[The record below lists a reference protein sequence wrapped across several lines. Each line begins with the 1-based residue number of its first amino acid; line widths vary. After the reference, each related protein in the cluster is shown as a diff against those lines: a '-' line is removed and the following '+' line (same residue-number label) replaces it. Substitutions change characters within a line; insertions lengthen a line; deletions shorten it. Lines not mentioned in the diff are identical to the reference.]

1 MRRLFITIIAIAAL
15 TAASAQGI
23 IRPKTSGA
31 AVKKKP
37 ATTVRHKKPQRTP
50 SPKERFDIDAHRKRL
65 VNKLLG
71 DMVYVKGG
79 TFTAGCD
86 TVRFNKEREREITLD
101 SYYIC
106 KYELNEALWDAF
118 MNDNWWDGTY
128 EFYTKNPMGTNP
140 MGTDSYESYISCKQ
154 IQTFLERLN
163 AYSGQEFRLPTEA
176 EWEYAAIEGK
186 PKAPYRYSGSNNANE
201 VAVYG
206 ENPEAK
212 EKKPYYMGCKK
223 PNGLGL
229 YDMSGGLAE
238 MCYDPYSPYD
248 TDRPITPN
256 GKVGYKCPT
265 GEHTHVTKGGH
276 YESPQWTLY
285 PWARGLFVSDGYGST
300 YVTIRL
306 VATEIRK

>member
-1 MRRLFITIIAIAAL
+1 MRRLLITIIALAAL

-31 AVKKKP
+31 TVKKKP
-37 ATTVRHKKPQRTP
+37 ATTVGHKKPQRTP
-50 SPKERFDIDAHRKRL
+50 SPRERFDMDAHRKRL

-86 TVRFNKEREREITLD
+86 TVRFNKEPEREITLD

-106 KYELNEALWDAF
+106 KYELSQALWDAF
-118 MNDNWWDGTY
+118 MKDWWDGTY
-128 EFYTKNPMGTNP
+128 EYYTKNSMGTNP
-140 MGTDSYESYISCKQ
+140 MGTDNYTCGISCKE

-176 EWEYAAIEGK
+176 EWEDAAIEGK
-186 PKAPYRYSGSNNANE
+186 PKARYRFSGSNNANE
-201 VAVYG
+201 VAVYKDNLEG
-206 ENPEAK
+206 EGKA
-212 EKKPYYMGCKK
+212 YYMGRKK

-238 MCYDPYSPYD
+238 MCYDPYNTYSP
-248 TDRPITPN
+248 DRPVTPN
-256 GKVGYKCPT
+256 GKKDYKCPP
-265 GEHTHVTKGGH
+265 GEHTHVIKGGH
-276 YESPQWTLY
+276 YQSLEQELY
-285 PWARGLFVSDGYGST
+285 PWARGLWISNGYGAW

>member
-50 SPKERFDIDAHRKRL
+50 SPKERFDMDAHRKRL

-86 TVRFNKEREREITLD
+86 TARYKEREREITLD

-106 KYELNEALWDAF
+106 KYELSEALWDAF

-128 EFYTKNPMGTNP
+128 EYYTKNPMGTNP
-140 MGTDSYESYISCKQ
+140 MGTDNDRSGISCKE

-163 AYSGQEFRLPTEA
+163 AYCGQEFRLPTEA

-186 PKAPYRYSGSNNANE
+186 PKAPYRFSGSNNANE
-201 VAVYG
+201 VAVYK
-206 ENPEAK
+206 ENPEEK
-212 EKKPYYMGCKK
+212 EKKSYHMGCKK

-238 MCYDPYSPYD
+238 MCYNPYNTYSP
-248 TDRPITPN
+248 DRPVTPN
-256 GKVGYKCPT
+256 GKKDYKCPP

-276 YESPQWTLY
+276 YQSLVHELY
-285 PWARGLFVSDGYGST
+285 PWARGLWISDGYGAW